1 MVLFHKLY
9 GGVWPRPIIAEYCLN
24 FSLGY
29 GWSFVLG
36 LARLGLVWCY
46 AYGQGNFRVRVRIK
60 VRLTLDPKLTV
71 PMIVNGFLCVKK

>member
-1 MVLFHKLY
+1 M
-9 GGVWPRPIIAEYCLN
+9 
-24 FSLGY
+24 
-29 GWSFVLG
+29 LG
-36 LARLGLVWCY
+36 LARLGLMWCY